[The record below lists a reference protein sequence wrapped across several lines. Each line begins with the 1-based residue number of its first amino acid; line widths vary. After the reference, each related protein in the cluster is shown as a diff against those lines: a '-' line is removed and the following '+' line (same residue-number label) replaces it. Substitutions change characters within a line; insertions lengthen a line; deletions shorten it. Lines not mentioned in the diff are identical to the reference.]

1 MSVVNE
7 PGMSEERFAVLIG
20 AYGANPARWPA
31 AERDAAEHVL
41 RSSSSAQALAAEAR
55 RLDQSLVL
63 AGSEPVPTA
72 LEHKLLADFARVS
85 QRHSL
90 QNILRAAAEFV
101 WPGVPAWQPAFALML
116 ALAIGL
122 GIAAVTPLDEP
133 RADSASGGVFA
144 LDGTPDI
151 DAGQGI

>member
-31 AERDAAEHVL
+31 AERDAAERLL
-41 RSSSSAQALAAEAR
+41 RSSTSAQALAAEAR
-55 RLDQSLVL
+55 RLDQSLVPT
-63 AGSEPVPTA
+63 GPEPVPA
-72 LEHKLLADFARVS
+72 SLEHKLLADFARVS
-85 QRHSL
+85 QRPSL
-90 QNILRAAAEFV
+90 QRVLRGAAEFV
-101 WPGVPAWQPAFALML
+101 WPGAPAWQPAFALAL
-116 ALAIGL
+116 ALAVGL
-122 GIAAVTPLDEP
+122 GIAALTPLEEP
-133 RADSASGGVFA
+133 HADSASVGVFA